1 MADKI
6 EVEVLPAGDGKVF
19 MASNLKALPP
29 AKAKS
34 VITVKG
40 GAYADILVA
49 NGLVAYLTPEQPAVE
64 LHKMLADDLTRIAG
78 LGKSSAGKLAQAGV
92 STFAQLAAAD
102 TAVLAEAT
110 GIAVNKLEEWQAA
123 AQPPTLTEEGE

>member
-1 MADKI
+1 MSNKI

-40 GAYADILVA
+40 GAYADSLVTA
-49 NGLVAYLTPEQPAVE
+49 GLVAYLAPDEPAVE
-64 LHKMLADDLTRIAG
+64 VTEAATDDLTRIAG

-92 STFAQLAAAD
+92 NTFAELVAAD

>member
-1 MADKI
+1 MANKI
-6 EVEVLPAGDGKVF
+6 EVEVLPAGDGKVY
-19 MASNLKALPP
+19 MASDLKALPP

-40 GAYADILVA
+40 GTYADSLVA
-49 NGLVAYLTPEQPAVE
+49 AGLVAYLMPDEPEVE
-64 LHKMLADDLTRIAG
+64 VPGVTTDDLTSITG

-92 STFAQLAAAD
+92 NTFAELVAAD

-123 AQPPTLTEEGE
+123 AQTPTLTEDGE

>member
-40 GAYADILVA
+40 GAYADGPGCCWPG
-49 NGLVAYLTPEQPAVE
+49 GLPDA
-64 LHKMLADDLTRIAG
+64 
-78 LGKSSAGKLAQAGV
+78 
-92 STFAQLAAAD
+92 
-102 TAVLAEAT
+102 
-110 GIAVNKLEEWQAA
+110 
-123 AQPPTLTEEGE
+123 